1 MPLGAKLTLLIPSSL
16 TMEKEDLKIKTY
28 KIGTI
33 ARAAAIY
40 RVDKIIIYQDREF
53 DDSKFISTI
62 LRYAETP
69 QYLRKYLFPRSEILR
84 YAGVIPPLRT
94 QHHPLGSESSS
105 IGDIREGIIRDVG
118 SDGSAWVEIGLE
130 CPALLRN
137 SGKARKGER
146 LTIKIFSREPLEVK
160 VARQDEIPPNWGY
173 RVEIGSSLGKIL
185 SKSEDLV
192 IATSKKGEAVN
203 LKLLS
208 KIAQE
213 IKNRSISI
221 AFGSPTRG
229 LTEILRD
236 EGIEL
241 SNVSDYILN
250 TIPNQGAQTVR
261 SEEAIHSTLAL
272 LNALR

>member
-1 MPLGAKLTLLIPSSL
+1 MPQGTLTLLIPSSL
-16 TMEKEDLKIKTY
+16 TVEKEDPKIKTY

-40 RVDKIIIYQDREF
+40 RVNKIIIYKDREF

-69 QYLRKYLFPRSEILR
+69 QYLRKYLFPRSKILR

-94 QHHPLGSESSS
+94 KHHPLGSESSN

-130 CPALLRN
+130 RPALLRT
-137 SGKARKGER
+137 SAKMRKGER

-160 VARQDEIPPNWGY
+160 VAREDEIPCNWGY
-173 RVEIGSSLGKIL
+173 RVEVGSSLGKIL
-185 SKSEDLV
+185 SKSDDLV

-203 LKLLS
+203 LKLLNE
-208 KIAQE
+208 IAQE
-213 IKNRSISI
+213 IKNRSLSI

-229 LTEILRD
+229 LAEILGD
-236 EGIEL
+236 EGVEL
-241 SNVSDYILN
+241 ANVSDYILN
-250 TIPNQGAQTVR
+250 TIPNQGTQTVR
-261 SEEAIHSTLAL
+261 SEEAIHATLAL
-272 LNALR
+272 LNSLR

>member
-1 MPLGAKLTLLIPSSL
+1 V
-16 TMEKEDLKIKTY
+16 EKEDQKIKTY
-28 KIGTI
+28 KIATI

-40 RVDKIIIYQDREF
+40 RVDKIIIYRDREF
-53 DDSKFISTI
+53 DDSKFISTV

-69 QYLRKYLFPRSEILR
+69 QYLRKYLFPRSKILR

-94 QHHPLGSESSS
+94 RHHPLGSESSKV
-105 IGDIREGIIRDVG
+105 GDIREGVVCDVG

-137 SGKARKGER
+137 AKVRKGER

-160 VARQDEIPPNWGY
+160 VARENEIPSNWGY

-192 IATSKKGEAVN
+192 IATSKNGRAVD

-208 KIAQE
+208 AIAQE
-213 IKNRSISI
+213 IKNRSLAI

-236 EGIEL
+236 EDIEL

-250 TIPNQGAQTVR
+250 TIPNQGTQTVR
-261 SEEAIHSTLAL
+261 SEEAIHATLAL
-272 LNALR
+272 LNVLR

>member
-1 MPLGAKLTLLIPSSL
+1 MPRGAKLTLLIPSSL
-16 TMEKEDLKIKTY
+16 TVEKEDLKIKTY

-40 RVDKIIIYQDREF
+40 RVDKIIIYKDSEF
-53 DDSKFISTI
+53 DDSKFISTV

-69 QYLRKYLFPRSEILR
+69 QYLRKYLFPRTEMLR

-94 QHHPLGSESSS
+94 QHHPLGSESSN

-118 SDGSAWVEIGLE
+118 SDGSAWVEIGLG

-137 SGKARKGER
+137 AKVRKGER

-160 VARQDEIPPNWGY
+160 VARQDEIPRNWGY

-208 KIAQE
+208 AIARE
-213 IKNRSISI
+213 IKNRSLSI

-229 LTEILRD
+229 LAEILRD
-236 EGIEL
+236 ESIEL

-250 TIPNQGAQTVR
+250 TIPNQGAQTIR
-261 SEEAIHSTLAL
+261 SEEAIHATLAL